1 MTWLLSKI
9 VANPTVL
16 LALLVGSFLFGVSSG
31 GSAAWWI
38 QSLRVK
44 DAEQEFTAYKQEQVT
59 LEQKREDD
67 ADKQRV
73 EAATQYAI
81 ARQELADAVAAGDV
95 YRRCVEAG
103 RCGVPRNPSGVRDTT
118 RREGAGLSSPGRL
131 NATSTN
137 ELSASPGDATLA
149 NECAVTTLQLNHL
162 QADIE
167 AQPGYIKP

>member
-1 MTWLLSKI
+1 MNPLFLRLI
-9 VANPTVL
+9 PVAI
-16 LALLVGSFLFGVSSG
+16 
-31 GSAAWWI
+31 SAAAGFAIAWWI
-38 QSLRVK
+38 QGLRVTG
-44 DAEQEFTAYKQEQVT
+44 AEQEFVDYKQDQVT
-59 LEQKREDD
+59 LEQKRKDD

-103 RCGVPRNPSGVRDTT
+103 RCGVPRNPPSLCESSTSRSG
-118 RREGAGLSSPGRL
+118 GGLSAPNKPDGSSA
-131 NATSTN
+131 NAVS
-137 ELSASPGDATLA
+137 LAGDATA
-149 NECAVTTLQLNHL
+149 INDCAVTTLQLNHL

>member
-1 MTWLLSKI
+1 MNPLLLRLIPFAVS
-9 VANPTVL
+9 A
-16 LALLVGSFLFGVSSG
+16 LAGF
-31 GSAAWWI
+31 AIAWWI
-38 QSLRVK
+38 QSFRVK

-59 LEQKREDD
+59 LEQKRKDD

-103 RCGVPRNPSGVRDTT
+103 RCGVPRNPPSLCESSTSRSG
-118 RREGAGLSSPGRL
+118 GGLSAPNKPDGSSA
-131 NATSTN
+131 NAVS
-137 ELSASPGDATLA
+137 LAGDATA
-149 NECAVTTLQLNHL
+149 INDCAVTTLQLNHL

>member
-103 RCGVPRNPSGVRDTT
+103 RCGVPRNPPSLCESSTSRSGGV
-118 RREGAGLSSPGRL
+118 
-131 NATSTN
+131 
-137 ELSASPGDATLA
+137 LSAPNKADGSSANAVSLAGDATA
-149 NECAVTTLQLNHL
+149 INDCAVTTLQLNHL